1 MSHEHLIA
9 CHECDLLLRP
19 PELEAGGV
27 AHCPRCGATLYK
39 SSYRSQERA
48 LAFTVSAIILLMLAN
63 MFPIMGLQIGGNQVS
78 CTLSSAALMLYHEGM
93 QELGVLVL
101 ITTVIVP
108 TAQMLIMLYVLLPL
122 SLGYLPPRI
131 PDMLRMLDMLRPW
144 SMVEVF
150 MLGIL
155 VSLTK
160 LTAMATVIPGI
171 ALWSFAALMVLITA
185 AMSSFNPRQIW
196 LQLPVEPR

>member
-19 PELEAGGV
+19 PELEPGGV
-27 AHCPRCGATLYK
+27 ARCPRCGATLYK
-39 SSYRSQERA
+39 SAHRSQERA

-63 MFPIMGLQIGGNQVS
+63 FFPIMALQVGGNQVS
-78 CTLSSAALMLYHEGM
+78 CTLTSAALMLYHEGM
-93 QELGVLVL
+93 QELGILVL

-122 SLGYLPPRI
+122 SLDYLPPRI
-131 PDMLRMLDMLRPW
+131 PDMLRMLNMLRPW

-171 ALWSFAALMVLITA
+171 ALWSFAALMVLMTA
-185 AMSSFNPRQIW
+185 AISAFNARHIW
-196 LQLPVEPR
+196 QLLPLENA

>member
-1 MSHEHLIA
+1 MPHEHLIA

-19 PELEAGGV
+19 PELEPGGV
-27 AHCPRCGATLYK
+27 ARCPRCGATLFK
-39 SSYRSQERA
+39 SAHRSQERA

-63 MFPIMGLQIGGNQVS
+63 FFPIMGLQIGANYVS
-78 CTLSSAALMLYHEGM
+78 CTLTSAALMLYREGM
-93 QELGVLVL
+93 QELGILVL

-108 TAQMLIMLYVLLPL
+108 TVQMLIMLYVLLPL

-131 PDMLRMLDMLRPW
+131 PDMLRMLNILRPW

-160 LTAMATVIPGI
+160 LAAMATVIPGI
-171 ALWSFAALMVLITA
+171 ALWSFAALMVLMTA

-196 LQLPVEPR
+196 LQLPLENS